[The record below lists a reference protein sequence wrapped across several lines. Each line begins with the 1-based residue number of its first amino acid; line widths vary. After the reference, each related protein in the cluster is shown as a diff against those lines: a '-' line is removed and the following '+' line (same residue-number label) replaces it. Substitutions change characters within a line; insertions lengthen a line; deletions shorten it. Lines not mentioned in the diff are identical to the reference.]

1 VPYAPNLKFV
11 RTLRVLKPMR
21 SIHAVPGLKRLINS
35 LLKSLALLANV
46 IAFLAFFIIFFGIVG
61 VSFFKGKE
69 YYRCH
74 YSINNN
80 SSQEFDKIQ
89 NLTQLILNQTFNWT
103 IDKNQPR
110 LCSLDGAGYRCSKG
124 TLCFNPGDYNLEVTD
139 EYRDLAVHYGMQ
151 SFNNL
156 VISLSTIFQC
166 LTLEGW
172 VFNMYNMM
180 DAG

>member
-46 IAFLAFFIIFFGIVG
+46 IAFLVFFIIFFGIVG

-89 NLTQLILNQTFNWT
+89 NLTQ
-103 IDKNQPR
+103 
-110 LCSLDGAGYRCSKG
+110 
-124 TLCFNPGDYNLEVTD
+124 
-139 EYRDLAVHYGMQ
+139 
-151 SFNNL
+151 
-156 VISLSTIFQC
+156 
-166 LTLEGW
+166 
-172 VFNMYNMM
+172 
-180 DAG
+180 